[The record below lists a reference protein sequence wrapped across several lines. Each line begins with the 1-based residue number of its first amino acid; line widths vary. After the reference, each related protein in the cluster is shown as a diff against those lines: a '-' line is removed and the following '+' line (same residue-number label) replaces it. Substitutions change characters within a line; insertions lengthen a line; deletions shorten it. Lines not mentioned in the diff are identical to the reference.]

1 MGRPRTKYLDVV
13 VPENLN
19 KKERRAFMNN
29 NLYNKNRPKKM
40 KAGVKAEAKHP
51 SDGAPVTVAN
61 GSGGDAVPLSV
72 ANGSGDGDAVPV
84 REAPEPVERVVCDQS
99 HIHYLTNELYK
110 MGNVNKDLLY
120 KNQVL
125 RNQITSLEQD
135 IKNLQIKLKNKDV
148 SLKLMNL
155 NGSYYPSKK
164 R

>member
-1 MGRPRTKYLDVV
+1 MGRPRTKYLNVV

-19 KKERRAFMNN
+19 KKARRAFMNN
-29 NLYNKNRPKKM
+29 NLYNKNRPKKT
-40 KAGVKAEAKHP
+40 KADVKAEAKHP
-51 SDGAPVTVAN
+51 SDGAPVPVAN
-61 GSGGDAVPLSV
+61 GSGGDAVPVPV
-72 ANGSGDGDAVPV
+72 ADGSGGDAVPV
-84 REAPEPVERVVCDQS
+84 PKALEPVERVVCGQS

-155 NGSYYPSKK
+155 NPSKK

>member
-29 NLYNKNRPKKM
+29 NLYSKNRPKKT
-40 KAGVKAEAKHP
+40 KAGVKAEAMHP
-51 SDGAPVTVAN
+51 SDGAPVT

-72 ANGSGDGDAVPV
+72 ANVSGGDVVPV
-84 REAPEPVERVVCDQS
+84 REAPEAAGGDGS

-110 MGNVNKDLLY
+110 MGNTNKDLLY
-120 KNQVL
+120 KNQLL
-125 RNQITSLEQD
+125 RNQIASLEID
-135 IKNLQIKLKNKDV
+135 IKNLNIKLKNKDV
-148 SLKLMNL
+148 SLKLMNP
-155 NGSYYPSKK
+155 NGFYYPSKK